1 MATQA
6 KSILRY
12 CFSTEIVSRIK
23 STTQRVRL
31 IPLSVAFILLA
42 TGLLPRTYLKTTP
55 EAELRLSAMLSA
67 AADKIRWQRSDID
80 RILIFSAV
88 ILALMIL
95 AAQTAIIL
103 VTIAIGDAHAS
114 GQIFSISPDAAR
126 HDIVL
131 IFLDQIFGVP
141 GVFDTGTPGVGS
153 PVHSGIHALLG
164 FYSRAMMIIAV
175 MIVLYHVVV
184 VVGESAQSGTPFGRR
199 FNGLWAPIR
208 LVLALGLLVPLGS
221 GLNAAQYL
229 TLYTA
234 KIGSAFA
241 SNAWSVFASRA
252 TDASSIVL
260 APDVRATRDLVKNV
274 FMAEVCRESLAVYD
288 GEGPIR
294 RVQAVESKS
303 ALASLANPQAM
314 IQTAKAAGQKSV
326 VISWTTIEPGLPVTE
341 NTCGQVGISLEA
353 TLRSG
358 TGDAEAALAG
368 VIGPLTEAYVAEV
381 GKIIGDLGDAPRKFA
396 DIYVAHTENTAFHK
410 TEGLIQ
416 IEEALDRAGRQ
427 SIQRVKATVEQAHS
441 SLMRNRTGDQLLEQM
456 VRAGWG
462 GSGIWYVKI
471 GQLNQRFQQAVRGG
485 TPAFTEIVT
494 GADRPA
500 GPPETA
506 AEAASKVALTQA
518 ERFVQRLDPLPPRG
532 IQAEVQTDESGRAHV
547 VDTESMWAALKD
559 RPIET
564 ALNFVFRTEGL
575 RLLRANPT
583 LDPMVVLV
591 SAGDR
596 MIQSSLVMGVAGL
609 AAGTVGKVVSESWFA
624 KIPFVGDIAK
634 FASASLEAF
643 GAFFVATAMIGFMAG
658 VVLFYLL
665 PLFPFIYFFFA
676 IIGWGL
682 SIVEALC
689 AVPLW
694 ALAHLRIDG
703 DGLAGS
709 GAAPGYFILFEIF
722 LRPVLIVAG
731 LIIGY
736 TAFGAGA
743 YLLSTVFDSVT
754 NTLDASMITSAADGV
769 GDDWA
774 LGDQGA
780 SSGIDNFIYTIL
792 FTIIVYGMALSCFKL
807 TDKLPDN
814 IMRWIGPPGGS
825 SAFAGGKDTPDTQGT
840 LLAGAGA
847 VTMVTS
853 GLKAAKDTF
862 GKRHESKKDDPD
874 AEASVRGK

>member
-6 KSILRY
+6 KSIFRY
-12 CFSTEIVSRIK
+12 CFSTEIASRIK

-31 IPLSVAFILLA
+31 IPLSVAFILIA
-42 TGLLPRTYLKTTP
+42 AGLLPRNYLKTAP
-55 EAELRLSAMLSA
+55 AGEWRLTTMLSA
-67 AADKIRWQRSDID
+67 AADRIKWQRSDID

-88 ILALMIL
+88 VLAL
-95 AAQTAIIL
+95 IIL
-103 VTIAIGDAHAS
+103 VLQTVVILVSIAIGDAHAS
-114 GQIFSISPDAAR
+114 GQMFSIGPDAAR

-141 GVFDTGTPGVGS
+141 GVFNTGTPAVGS
-153 PVHSGIHALLG
+153 PVHTGIHALLG

-175 MIVLYHVVV
+175 IIVLYYVVA

-252 TDASSIVL
+252 TDASSIIL
-260 APDVRATRDLVKNV
+260 APDVRATRDLVKNI

-288 GEGPIR
+288 GEGPIQR
-294 RVQAVESKS
+294 LQALDSKS
-303 ALASLANPQAM
+303 VLASLANPQTM
-314 IQTAKAAGQKSV
+314 IQTAKSAGQKSV
-326 VISWTTIEPGLPVTE
+326 VISWTTVEPGLPVTE
-341 NTCGQVGISLEA
+341 NTCGQVSINFEA

-358 TGDAEAALAG
+358 TGEAEAAFAG
-368 VIGPLTEAYVAEV
+368 VIRPLTEAYVAEV
-381 GKIIGDLGDAPRKFA
+381 GRIIDDLGDAPRKFT
-396 DIYVAHTENTAFHK
+396 DIFVAYTGNTAFHK
-410 TEGLIQ
+410 TDGLTQ
-416 IEEALDRAGRQ
+416 IEETLDRVGRQ
-427 SIQRVKATVEQAHS
+427 SIQRIKATVKQAHS
-441 SLMRNRTGDQLLEQM
+441 ELVRQRAGDQLLDQM

-518 ERFVQRLDPLPPRG
+518 ERFVQRLDPLPPREN
-532 IQAEVQTDESGRAHV
+532 QAEVQTDEAGRSQV

-575 RLLRANPT
+575 RLLRTNPT

-596 MIQSSLVMGVAGL
+596 MIQSSLVMGVMGLTAGK
-609 AAGTVGKVVSESWFA
+609 VGKVVSESWFA
-624 KIPFVGDIAK
+624 KIPFVGDFAK
-634 FASASLEAF
+634 FASAGLEAF

-682 SIVEALC
+682 SIIEALC
-689 AVPLW
+689 AGPLW

-703 DGLAGS
+703 DGISGS
-709 GAAPGYFILFEIF
+709 GAAPGYFMLFEIF

-731 LIIGY
+731 LIMGY
-736 TAFGAGA
+736 TTFGAGA

-754 NTLDASMITSAADGV
+754 NTLDASMITSASDGV

-774 LGDQGA
+774 LGEEGA

-807 TDKLPDN
+807 TDKLPDT

-825 SAFAGGKDTPDTQGT
+825 SPFAGGKDGPDMQGT

-853 GLKAAKDTF
+853 GLKAAKDTY
-862 GKRHESKKDDPD
+862 GKARDRNKDDPD
-874 AEASVRGK
+874 VEASVRGK